1 MRRDWFLAN
10 QAKNAIAKAIL
21 DEQAIFSDY
30 LDNIAKKIG
39 DQLKTRQFKISKPLS
54 GIFLFDEAAVDDYI
68 LWLGIDSLLAGHG
81 GNKEFFTKKVTQ
93 LGSQQP
99 TSEFK
104 ASMLML
110 AF

>member
-1 MRRDWFLAN
+1 MKL
-10 QAKNAIAKAIL
+10 
-21 DEQAIFSDY
+21 
-30 LDNIAKKIG
+30 
-39 DQLKTRQFKISKPLS
+39 P
-54 GIFLFDEAAVDDYI
+54 DDYI

-81 GNKEFFTKKVTQ
+81 GNKEFFTKKV
-93 LGSQQP
+93 LWVQQP